1 TSVTLQGVEPNGIR
15 RVYFEG
21 NDVSELC
28 QGAKKKPK
36 MSARSRADSWF
47 GFALTVP
54 AIIVLCIVIA
64 LPILKGIL
72 VSFFDYHLKD
82 LTKDAFN
89 LDTKTVSD
97 VFEGKT
103 PFVSSEE
110 ILAATEDR
118 GASAVVN
125 YTWNG
130 FKNYRDLF
138 VVAEGRSIFES
149 EFFTSFLNT
158 LIFVFLMVVIQ
169 TILGMMIALL
179 LNSQIKG
186 RGLFRGLLLVP
197 WTIPSVVVAIVWRL
211 MLHQEGGI
219 VNYVLYVLGFT
230 STTRVAWASTVTL
243 ARAAIIIAA
252 EWRQLPY
259 MMVMLLAGLQ
269 SVDRSM
275 QEAALID
282 GADAWQSF
290 LHVTLPSI
298 KPVLISAVWIAIM
311 SNFQM
316 YTIIANLIGTGST
329 TGTNTLS
336 IAAYQEAFVNN
347 NFGKGAAIGVLW
359 LIVLLVITIVSN
371 RLSSRS
377 ATDYQ

>member
-1 TSVTLQGVEPNGIR
+1 M
-15 RVYFEG
+15 
-21 NDVSELC
+21 SELC
-28 QGAKKKPK
+28 QGTKKKPK
-36 MSARSRADSWF
+36 VSARSRADSWF

-179 LNSQIKG
+179 LNSQIRG